1 MELGMPPPGEAPEPT
16 VPAPEPAPAD
26 GPGGFTVGGKV
37 VDEAPMVSL
46 QTKGIDSKQDDK
58 GKEYIVYT
66 FGLYIG
72 DERVHTIEE
81 RYSQLRDQFK
91 DLPKLLAG
99 CSASFPGK
107 RLTKDT
113 VNDNDTVRERA
124 RELREFFA
132 ALLVRDRPNSLPSQ
146 RKIPS
151 APSPGLFCP
160 THVLPNA
167 GGQ

>member
-1 MELGMPPPGEAPEPT
+1 MELGMPPPGEAPEPA
-16 VPAPEPAPAD
+16 VPAPEPAPAA
-26 GPGGFTVGGKV
+26 GPRGFTVAGKV
-37 VDEAPMVSL
+37 MDEAPMVSL
-46 QTKGIDSKQDDK
+46 QTKGIDSKQDEK

-99 CSASFPGK
+99 GCSASFPGK
-107 RLTKDT
+107 HVTKDT
-113 VNDNDTVRERA
+113 VNDNDAVRERA
-124 RELREFFA
+124 RDLREFFA
-132 ALLVRDRPNSLPSQ
+132 ALLVRDSANSLPSQ
-146 RKIPS
+146 RKIPRRHG
-151 APSPGLFCP
+151 APSHLTC
-160 THVLPNA
+160 LPDA